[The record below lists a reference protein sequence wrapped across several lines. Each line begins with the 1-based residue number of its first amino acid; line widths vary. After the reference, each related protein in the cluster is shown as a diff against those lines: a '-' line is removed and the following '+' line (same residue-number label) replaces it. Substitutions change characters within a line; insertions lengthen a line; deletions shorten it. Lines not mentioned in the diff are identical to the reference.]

1 MTGGR
6 GSRPAGT
13 DRSQFWRGAVLGL
26 CIGVTLAL
34 VLGMVAFVA
43 TRPTAPLA
51 AAGTPTP
58 TQQAGGPVQAS
69 IDITAEHLGNL
80 KVAIEAQVSAP
91 GSYDPITKGQVV
103 AYTDMVAMPMMHRQ
117 GPIVMAEV
125 AGRPGV
131 YQGQANVDMVG
142 EYNVTVEVKQP
153 MAAKADRRIDV
164 QSVSPQ

>member
-6 GSRPAGT
+6 AGRRAGA
-13 DRSQFWRGAVLGL
+13 DRSQFWQGAVLGL

-34 VLGMVAFVA
+34 VLGIVAFVA
-43 TRPTAPLA
+43 TRPTASLA
-51 AAGTPTP
+51 AADTPP
-58 TQQAGGPVQAS
+58 QQAGGPVQAS
-69 IDITAEHLGNL
+69 IDITAEHLGDL
-80 KVAIEAQVSAP
+80 KVAVEARVSAP

-131 YQGQANVDMVG
+131 YQAQATVDMVG

-164 QSVSPQ
+164 QSVSPK

>member
-1 MTGGR
+1 MNAGR
-6 GSRPAGT
+6 GRRSGA
-13 DRSQFWRGAVLGL
+13 DRSQFWQGAVLGL
-26 CIGVTLAL
+26 CVGVTLAL
-34 VLGMVAFVA
+34 VLGIVAFVA

-51 AAGTPTP
+51 VTNTPEPRAAG
-58 TQQAGGPVQAS
+58 PVEAS
-69 IDITAEHLGNL
+69 IDITAEHLGDL
-80 KVAIEAQVSAP
+80 KVAVEAQVSAP

-117 GPIVMAEV
+117 GPIVLAEV

-131 YQGQANVDMVG
+131 YQGQATVDMVG

-164 QSVSPQ
+164 GSVSPR